1 MSSYLIHYGIPGQKW
16 GDRRYQN
23 EDGTLTPAGRERYLK
38 GGYGNSQRKA
48 LLKNNYNQYT
58 RYNKK
63 FDKLTEKMMRKKEA
77 GKTISEREKNRAIKY
92 GTRARKASAYSKNL
106 DKWLNREA
114 TANTNANLAGL
125 PAVLRSVYNGNK
137 MITRVINETDDAE
150 TWAKYGAN
158 QIANLAGGIIL
169 SNAAYKVTLTSKP
182 DYKKYKAWGES
193 VTEKSK
199 NETIADLKKKGLM

>member
-1 MSSYLIHYGIPGQKW
+1 MPSYLIHYGIPGQKW

-38 GGYGNSQRKA
+38 GGYGQSQRKA

-77 GKTISEREKNRAIKY
+77 GKTISERERNRAIKY
-92 GTRARKASAYSKNL
+92 GTKARKASAYSKNL

-114 TANTNANLAGL
+114 TANTNSQLAALPFAISNAHYGLKAINAAANDDDQAWVKNTAGQIGSLATGL
-125 PAVLRSVYNGNK
+125 
-137 MITRVINETDDAE
+137 
-150 TWAKYGAN
+150 
-158 QIANLAGGIIL
+158 IL
-169 SNAAYKVTLTSKP
+169 SNAAYNITLTSKS
-182 DYKKYKAWGES
+182 DYKKYKAWGDS
-193 VTEKSK
+193 IVEKSK